1 MLSLTTPAMLFPA
14 ISLLLLAYT
23 NRFLALS
30 QLIRSLHHDYQ
41 DQRLNTILEQI
52 HHLRYRVMLI
62 RLMQFFG
69 SVSIL
74 CCIISIFTLLIDRIS
89 IGYLFFI
96 ISLLM
101 FLLSILFSIIEI
113 LLSSRALNVLLS
125 DIESK

>member
-30 QLIRSLHHDYQ
+30 QLIRALHLDYQ
-41 DQRLNTILEQI
+41 NKRLNTTLKQI
-52 HHLRYRVMLI
+52 HHLRYRVKLI

-69 SVSIL
+69 SVSIF
-74 CCIISIFTLLIDRIS
+74 CCIISIFTLLIDRVS
-89 IGYLFFI
+89 IGYALFV
-96 ISLLM
+96 ISLFM

-113 LLSSRALNVLLS
+113 VLSSRALNILLS